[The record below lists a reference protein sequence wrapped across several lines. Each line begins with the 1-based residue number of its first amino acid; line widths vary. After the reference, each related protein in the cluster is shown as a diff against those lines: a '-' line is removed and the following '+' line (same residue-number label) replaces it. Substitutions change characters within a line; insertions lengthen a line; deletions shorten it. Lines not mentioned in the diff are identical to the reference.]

1 MKIIKI
7 DGFKGLITALFMIA
21 CLFAGFVISPGVVM
35 MYLWNKYLVNLAQFP
50 MLDVFQGVL
59 LWGIISVSYII
70 ITKGRCAVSF
80 KQAPELSD
88 PEMNMIIK
96 NAKIYSQMKKINN
109 NISKSDK
116 FDKTSDNV
124 LPIHKDI
131 NSSKT
136 NVINSEENENSV
148 SNIK

>member
-1 MKIIKI
+1 M
-7 DGFKGLITALFMIA
+7 
-21 CLFAGFVISPGVVM
+21 
-35 MYLWNKYLVNLAQFP
+35 
-50 MLDVFQGVL
+50 FQGVL

>member
-7 DGFKGLITALFMIA
+7 DGFKGLVTALFIVA
-21 CLFAGFVISPGVVM
+21 CLFAGFVIFPGIVM

-50 MLDVFQGVL
+50 ILDVFQGVL
-59 LWGIISVSYII
+59 LWGIIAISYII
-70 ITKGRCAVSF
+70 ITKGKCAVSF

-109 NISKSDK
+109 NMSKSDK
-116 FDKTSDNV
+116 FDKTTNNV
-124 LPIHKDI
+124 LPIHKEFK
-131 NSSKT
+131 SSE
-136 NVINSEENENSV
+136 NGIINSEDNENSV
-148 SNIK
+148 SNLK